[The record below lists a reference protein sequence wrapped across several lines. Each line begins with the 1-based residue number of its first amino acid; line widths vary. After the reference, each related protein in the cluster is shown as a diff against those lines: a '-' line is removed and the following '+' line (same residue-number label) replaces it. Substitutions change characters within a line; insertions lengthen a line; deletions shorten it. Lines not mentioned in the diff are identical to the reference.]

1 MRSLSANVLIYRI
14 LRNQKRQRSSLDFDQ
29 RKKKEASKQKWAMER
44 SHIGFLLPSSEVNLF
59 VPCWPHHVT
68 TCILYLPLPPSPLL
82 SSALHVASSDYEVN
96 FEIIIKKTNEAKR
109 GKRKGER
116 ERGKKKEVVGSPR
129 PRRVATL
136 AEACSQI
143 KAATLLKTLGRP
155 LSGDSSDNGSTSKR
169 HESLFSLSSLSRLYI
184 YLVPFNPYQS

>member
-1 MRSLSANVLIYRI
+1 M
-14 LRNQKRQRSSLDFDQ
+14 
-29 RKKKEASKQKWAMER
+29 
-44 SHIGFLLPSSEVNLF
+44 
-59 VPCWPHHVT
+59 
-68 TCILYLPLPPSPLL
+68 YLVSPALL

-96 FEIIIKKTNEAKR
+96 FEIIIKKTNEAKG
-109 GKRKGER
+109 GKRKGGER
-116 ERGKKKEVVGSPR
+116 ERGREREKKKEVVGSPR

-169 HESLFSLSSLSRLYI
+169 HESLFSLSSLSRLHI